1 MSIAPDLQSFV
12 AQLERAGELRRVR
25 VEVDPKHEVSE
36 LVQRVIRQNGPALLF
51 ERVKGADFPLLMNM
65 FGSERRIELALGR
78 HPQEIGHEL
87 IQLFERLNPPSLK
100 AFWSARRQL
109 ARVRFMR
116 PRHVATAPVQEVV
129 EEPRLDRLPNLWSW
143 PRDAGP
149 FITYGPT
156 LTQHPATGKRNFGL
170 YRLQLFDS
178 HTTGMHWQ
186 SMKGGRGH
194 HFEAERANAALEAAV
209 VLGGD
214 PVTMLAA
221 ILPLPEDMDEL
232 MLAGYLRGAPTALV
246 PGRSIGLEVPANAEF
261 ILEGSVPPGL
271 RRLEGPFGDHFGH
284 YSEAEQFPV
293 FQVRKVT
300 RRKHAIYPAAVVG
313 KPPQE
318 DKWIGIACGEIVGP
332 LIRVVNPAVVEL
344 HAHEDA
350 AFHNLLVV
358 SLTERHPKEALKVA
372 LNLIGTGQLALT
384 KVTVLVRRGV
394 NVRSFGATLRELW
407 HRFEPTERMLLLP
420 VAPLDTLDYTSYRLH
435 VGSKLIL
442 DATGDVVT
450 PDAPPTAVSDPSAF
464 DRRISAHR
472 VLEGGFVVVR
482 VRERPREVLEGLVRW
497 DGLGPVKFVAAVS
510 EDVDLDDETSVMWG
524 IFTRFDPA
532 RDMIFTRQSFRG
544 AAPVYEGRI
553 GIDATW
559 KEGYPPPV
567 TMPEETIKLV
577 DRRWE
582 EYFEGRYERKPRG
595 RW

>member
-12 AQLERAGELRRVR
+12 AQLEQAGELRRVR

-109 ARVRFMR
+109 ARMRFMR

-300 RRKHAIYPAAVVG
+300 RRRNAIYPAAVVG

-384 KVTVLVRRGV
+384 KVTVLVRSGV

-407 HRFEPTERMLLLP
+407 HRFEPAERMLLLP

-472 VLEGGFVVVR
+472 VLEGGFLVVR

-532 RDMIFTRQSFRG
+532 RDMIFTRQTFRG

-559 KEGYPPPV
+559 KDGYPPPV

-582 EYFEGRYERKPRG
+582 EYFEGQYEKRARG
-595 RW
+595 KW

>member
-1 MSIAPDLQSFV
+1 MVVAPDLQSFV
-12 AQLERAGELRRVR
+12 AQLEQAGELRRIR
-25 VEVDPKHEVSE
+25 VEVDPKHEASE

-51 ERVKGADFPLLMNM
+51 ERVKGAEFPLLMNM

-78 HPQEIGHEL
+78 HPQAIGEEL
-87 IQLFERLNPPSLK
+87 IGLFERLNPPSLK

-109 ARVRFMR
+109 ARTRFMR
-116 PRHVATAPVQEVV
+116 PRRVSRAPVQELV
-129 EEPRLDRLPNLWSW
+129 EAPRLDVLPNLWSW

-156 LTQHPATGKRNFGL
+156 ITQHPATGKRNFGL
-170 YRLQLFDS
+170 YRLQVFDRE
-178 HTTGMHWQ
+178 TTAMHWQ

-194 HFEAERANAALEAAV
+194 HFEAEQRNSPLEAAV

-232 MLAGYLRGAPTALV
+232 MLAGYLRGAATTLVRGKSIALD
-246 PGRSIGLEVPANAEF
+246 VPANAEF
-261 ILEGSVPPGL
+261 ILEGVVPPGM
-271 RRLEGPFGDHFGH
+271 RRVEGPFGDHFGH
-284 YSEAEQFPV
+284 YSEADPFPV
-293 FQVRKVT
+293 FQVRRVT
-300 RRKHAIYPAAVVG
+300 RRRNAIYPAAVVG

-318 DKWIGIACGEIVGP
+318 DKWIGMACGDMVGP
-332 LIRVVNPAVVEL
+332 LIRVVNPAVIAL

-350 AFHNLLVV
+350 CFHNLLIV

-372 LNLIGTGQLALT
+372 LNLVGTGQLALT
-384 KVTVLVRRGV
+384 KVTALVRRGV
-394 NVRSFGATLRELW
+394 DVRSFRALLRELW
-407 HRFEPTERMLLLP
+407 HRFEPTERLLLLP

-442 DATGDVVT
+442 DATGEIVT
-450 PDAPPTAVSDPSAF
+450 PEAPPERVSDPAAF
-464 DRRISAHR
+464 DRRITAHR
-472 VLEGGFVVVR
+472 LLEGGFVVVS

-497 DGLGPVKFVAAVS
+497 EGLGPVKFVAAVS
-510 EDVDLDDETSVMWG
+510 HDVDLDDESSIIWG

-532 RDMIFTRQSFRG
+532 RDLIFTRQSFRG
-544 AAPVYEGRI
+544 AAPVYEGRM

-567 TMPEETIKLV
+567 TMPDETIRLV
-577 DRRWE
+577 ERRWE
-582 EYFEGRYERKPRG
+582 EYFEGQYEKRPRG

>member
-12 AQLERAGELRRVR
+12 AQLEQAGELRRVR

-109 ARVRFMR
+109 ARMRFMR
-116 PRHVATAPVQEVV
+116 PRHVAAAPVQEVV

-394 NVRSFGATLRELW
+394 DVRSFGATLRELW

-472 VLEGGFVVVR
+472 VLEGGFAVVR

>member
-1 MSIAPDLQSFV
+1 MPIAPDLQSFV
-12 AQLERAGELRRVR
+12 AQLEQAGELRRIR

-36 LVQRVIRQNGPALLF
+36 VVQRVIRQNGPALLF
-51 ERVKGADFPLLMNM
+51 ENVQGADFPLLMNM
-65 FGSERRIELALGR
+65 FGSDRRIELALGR
-78 HPQEIGHEL
+78 HPQEIGQEL
-87 IQLFERLNPPSLK
+87 IHLFERLNPPSLK

-109 ARVRFMR
+109 ARMRFMR
-116 PRHVATAPVQEVV
+116 PRRIGSAPVQEVV
-129 EEPRLDRLPNLWSW
+129 EDPRLDRLPNIWSW

-156 LTQHPATGKRNFGL
+156 LTQHPASGKRNFGL
-170 YRLQLFDS
+170 YRLQLFDPA
-178 HTTGMHWQ
+178 TTGMHWQ

-194 HFEAERANAALEAAV
+194 HFEAERNNAALEAAV

-232 MLAGYLRGAPTALV
+232 MLAGYLRGAATTLV
-246 PGRSIGLEVPANAEF
+246 PGKSIGLEVPANAEF
-261 ILEGSVPPGL
+261 ILEGSVPPGV

-300 RRKHAIYPAAVVG
+300 RRRNAIYPAAVVG

-358 SLTERHPKEALKVA
+358 ALTERHPKEALKVA

-384 KVTVLVRRGV
+384 KITVLVRTGV
-394 NVRSFGATLRELW
+394 NVRSFGAMLRELW

-450 PDAPPTAVSDPSAF
+450 PDAPPTAVSDPAAF
-464 DRRISAHR
+464 DRRITAHR
-472 VLEGGFVVVR
+472 VLEGGFVVVS
-482 VRERPREVLEGLVRW
+482 VRENPREVLEGLVRW

-510 EDVDLDDETSVMWG
+510 EDVELNDETSVMWG

-559 KEGYPPPV
+559 KQGYPPPV
-567 TMPEETIKLV
+567 TMPEDTVRLV
-577 DRRWE
+577 ERRWE
-582 EYFEGRYERKPRG
+582 EYFEGRYDKAPRG

>member
-261 ILEGSVPPGL
+261 ILEGWVPPGL

-384 KVTVLVRRGV
+384 KVTALVRRGV